1 VKRNDVVE
9 LRRQHCQRKWHEVA
23 RKQQQPTE
31 QLNREEECGKM
42 RLADGDKKLNRERIR
57 RGRLVE
63 RRRTE
68 PMKRAALYCRVSTI
82 DQHPETQL
90 GELRQF
96 AANRFEIVGE
106 YTDHGFSGTRARR
119 PELDRMMDDA
129 RRHKFDVLLVW
140 SCDRLARST
149 KHLLQTIDEL
159 NGFGIQFLSQR
170 EAIDTEGPLGRAIL
184 VIVSAMA
191 ELERC
196 IIIERVRAGMRRARL
211 EGRQIGRARLD
222 VDRRQVI
229 DDRRSGMSLTQ
240 VAKKHGISRASVCR
254 LMKEAS
260 GNSSSVLL
268 EGGFGQEAHA

>member
-1 VKRNDVVE
+1 
-9 LRRQHCQRKWHEVA
+9 
-23 RKQQQPTE
+23 
-31 QLNREEECGKM
+31 
-42 RLADGDKKLNRERIR
+42 
-57 RGRLVE
+57 
-63 RRRTE
+63 
-68 PMKRAALYCRVSTI
+68 MKRAALYCRVSTV

-96 AANRFEIVGE
+96 AANKGFQVVGE
-106 YTDHGFSGTRARR
+106 YIDHGYCGVRARR

-129 RRHKFDVLLVW
+129 RRHRFDVLLVW

-159 NGFGIQFLSQR
+159 NGMGVQFLSQR

-222 VDRRQVI
+222 VNRDQVI
-229 DDRRSGMSLTQ
+229 RDRRSGMSLTQ

-254 LMKEAS
+254 LVKESSAS
-260 GNSSSVLL
+260 PDATAPALVGNVSEQASAA
-268 EGGFGQEAHA
+268 GGAR

>member
-1 VKRNDVVE
+1 
-9 LRRQHCQRKWHEVA
+9 
-23 RKQQQPTE
+23 
-31 QLNREEECGKM
+31 
-42 RLADGDKKLNRERIR
+42 
-57 RGRLVE
+57 
-63 RRRTE
+63 
-68 PMKRAALYCRVSTI
+68 MKRAALYCRVSTV

-90 GELRQF
+90 AELRQF
-96 AANRFEIVGE
+96 AANKGFNIVGE
-106 YTDHGFSGTRARR
+106 YTDHGYSGVRARR

-129 RRHKFDVLLVW
+129 RRHRFDVLLVW

-222 VDRRQVI
+222 VDRQQVI
-229 DDRRSGMSLTQ
+229 QDRRSGMSLTQ
-240 VAKKHGISRASVCR
+240 VAKKHGISRATVCR

-260 GNSSSVLL
+260 ASPDATVPALAGSVP
-268 EGGFGQEAHA
+268 EQASAAAGAAQ